1 MVNGSIGLRILRRVK
16 GISILNFVSS
26 MSPWTWFKP
35 ASVRGLFLLRL
46 LRGDACPSLLLP
58 PCPLPPR
65 TRWHNARFAF
75 SHVAAMNLHTWW
87 LFLATVFVVCAIP
100 GPNMLLIMSHGAQY
114 GLRRTSATMG
124 GCLSALVLMLAVS
137 AAGLGV
143 FLQAWPAMF
152 NVLRFVG
159 AGYLVYL
166 GIKAW
171 SAPVTENSA
180 DDAAEAFAARPA
192 RSAGALFRNG
202 FLVASSNPK
211 AILFAAAL
219 LPQFIDASR
228 PTLPQFGVLVATF
241 AVCEVSW
248 YLVYAGFGTRIGATL
263 KSRRVAKAFNRVTGG
278 VFVGFGAMMALIR
291 Q

>member
-1 MVNGSIGLRILRRVK
+1 
-16 GISILNFVSS
+16 
-26 MSPWTWFKP
+26 
-35 ASVRGLFLLRL
+35 
-46 LRGDACPSLLLP
+46 
-58 PCPLPPR
+58 
-65 TRWHNARFAF
+65 
-75 SHVAAMNLHTWW
+75 MNLHTWW
-87 LFLATVFVVCAIP
+87 LFLVTVFVVCAIP

-114 GLRRTSATMG
+114 GLRRTGATMA

-152 NVLRFVG
+152 NALRLIG
-159 AGYLVYL
+159 AAYLVYL
-166 GIKAW
+166 GVKAW
-171 SAPVTENSA
+171 SARVP
-180 DDAAEAFAARPA
+180 DAAEVATEAAVRVPA
-192 RSAGALFRNG
+192 RSAFSLFRNG
-202 FLVASSNPK
+202 FFVGGSNPK

-228 PTLPQFGVLVATF
+228 PVLPQFGVLVATF

-263 KSRRVAKAFNRVTGG
+263 KSRRVAKAFNRATGG
-278 VFVGFGAMMALIR
+278 VFVGFGAMMALLR

>member
-1 MVNGSIGLRILRRVK
+1 
-16 GISILNFVSS
+16 
-26 MSPWTWFKP
+26 
-35 ASVRGLFLLRL
+35 
-46 LRGDACPSLLLP
+46 
-58 PCPLPPR
+58 
-65 TRWHNARFAF
+65 
-75 SHVAAMNLHTWW
+75 MNLHTWW

-143 FLQAWPAMF
+143 FLQAWPTMF
-152 NVLRFVG
+152 NVLRFIG
-159 AGYLVYL
+159 AAYLVYL

-171 SAPVTENSA
+171 RAPVRESGAGA
-180 DDAAEAFAARPA
+180 DDALAEPLVTRAV
-192 RSAGALFRNG
+192 RSPGALFRNG

-278 VFVGFGAMMALIR
+278 VFVGFGAMMALMR